1 MAVPERGEEELTGGG
16 VNRVVRVGGTVRRPA
31 RRWTPVVHALLGH
44 LAAAGFGG
52 APRAYGCDGE
62 GREVLEFVPGE
73 VPDYP
78 LPAYVMTDEALAGA
92 GTLLRDYHDATVGFA
107 PPEDAEWY
115 FPPRAPAEVV
125 CHGDVAP
132 YNCVFR
138 EGRPV
143 AFIDFD
149 TAHPGPR
156 VWDVAYAA
164 YRFVPLH
171 DPSRDESAPGVAEQA
186 RRLRVFAD
194 AYGLGAAGREALPR
208 TARARLAHLVAH
220 MRAEAAAG
228 HEAFAA
234 HVAEGHDLLYL
245 ADSAHVARHE
255 ALLLSALSALS
266 PEGTGGRVGMSA
278 G

>member
-1 MAVPERGEEELTGGG
+1 MDEEELTGGG

-44 LAAAGFGG
+44 LAAVGFGG
-52 APRAYGCDGE
+52 APRAHGCDGE
-62 GREVLEFVPGE
+62 GREVLDFVPGE

-78 LPAYVMTDEALAGA
+78 LPSYVTADEALVAV

-107 PPEDAEWY
+107 PAEDAGWY
-115 FPPRAPAEVV
+115 FPARAPAEVV

-164 YRFVPLH
+164 YRFVPMH
-171 DPSRDESAPGVAEQA
+171 DPGRDGSAPGVEEQA

-194 AYGLGAAGREALPR
+194 AYGLVAEDREVLVE
-208 TARARLAHLVAH
+208 TARARLEHLVAH

-234 HVAEGHDLLYL
+234 HVAEGHDLLYFT
-245 ADSAHVARHE
+245 DSAHMARHE
-255 ALLLSALSALS
+255 GLFLEALS
-266 PEGTGGRVGMSA
+266 PEGRDGRVGMSA

>member
-1 MAVPERGEEELTGGG
+1 MHEEELTGGG

-31 RRWTPVVHALLGH
+31 RRWTPVVHALLDH

-52 APRAYGCDGE
+52 APRAHGRDDQ
-62 GREVLEFVPGE
+62 GREVLDFVPGE
-73 VPDYP
+73 VPGYP
-78 LPAYVMTDEALAGA
+78 LPAYVTTDEALAGVGA
-92 GTLLRDYHDATVGFA
+92 LLRDLHDATAGFA
-107 PPEDAEWY
+107 APADADWY
-115 FPPRAPAEVV
+115 FPPRVPAEVV

-132 YNCVFR
+132 YNCVYR

-164 YRFVPLH
+164 YRFVPLR
-171 DPSRDESAPGVAEQA
+171 DPERDASAPDVTEQA

-194 AYGLGAAGREALPR
+194 AYGLGAADRAVLVE
-208 TARARLAHLVAH
+208 TARARLEHMVAH
-220 MRAEAAAG
+220 MRAEAEAG

-234 HVAEGHDLLYL
+234 HVAEGHDVLYL
-245 ADSAHVARHE
+245 TDIAHLARHE
-255 ALLLSALSALS
+255 ASFLAALTREA
-266 PEGTGGRVGMSA
+266 
-278 G
+278 